1 VAANHAQLDLFGS
14 RPKISPRADAKES
27 SGNTLY
33 VATNL
38 AVIERDEKIDASA
51 EVRIDTFCY
60 RKLDT
65 EYYAWLR
72 YRMSLA
78 KQAVQTGR
86 LNPTAFAEL
95 RCRFDR
101 VHDWAIRHLGEAPL
115 RAAVAAFKP
124 DGYPPPGARSKP
136 VTSPMSSPT
145 WPTDGD
151 WRFTH
156 PVPQSAVDKV
166 NAVRDQAMA
175 LGWSEAALYQN
186 RGRFGFPCG
195 QHYGLVCFVDRDRQ
209 IGEVTRRS
217 IEIIGPAPRR
227 SVLRFYNKDVDHPWM
242 PLASPSSAVSPQ

>member
-1 VAANHAQLDLFGS
+1 MAANRAQLDLFGF
-14 RPKISPRADAKES
+14 RPKIPPRADAKES
-27 SGNTLY
+27 PGNTLY

-38 AVIERDEKIDASA
+38 AVIERDEKIDAPA
-51 EVRIDTFCY
+51 EVRIDTICY

-86 LNPTAFAEL
+86 LNPTAFAAL

-101 VHDWAIRHLGEAPL
+101 VHDWATCHLGEAPL

-124 DGYPPPGARSKP
+124 DGYQPPGARSKP
-136 VTSPMSSPT
+136 VASPLSDHT
-145 WPTDGD
+145 WPMDGY

-166 NAVRDQAMA
+166 NAVREQALA
-175 LGWSEAALYQN
+175 VDWSEAALYQN

-195 QHYGLVCFVDRDRQ
+195 QDYGLVCFVDRDRQ
-209 IGEVTRRS
+209 IGEVTRQS

-227 SVLRFYNKDVDHPWM
+227 SVLRFYNKDVDHPW
-242 PLASPSSAVSPQ
+242 LRVSPSSAESPQ